1 MLMLDTNICIY
12 IIKKRPTTVLK
23 RFQSIKTEQICIS
36 VITYAELQYGVDKSS
51 AVAKNQLIIDDFIS
65 RLSVINWDEKAAQS
79 YGKIRS
85 NLERK
90 GTPIGL
96 MDLMIAAH
104 CLSLDYTLITN
115 NLKEFER
122 IPNLKSEN
130 WV

>member
-51 AVAKNQLIIDDFIS
+51 AVAKNQQIIDDFIS

-85 NLERK
+85 NL
-90 GTPIGL
+90 P
-96 MDLMIAAH
+96 
-104 CLSLDYTLITN
+104 
-115 NLKEFER
+115 
-122 IPNLKSEN
+122 
-130 WV
+130 

>member
-12 IIKKRPTTVLK
+12 IIKKRPPSVLK
-23 RFQSIKTEQICIS
+23 HFQSIKTEQICIS

-65 RLSVINWDEKAAQS
+65 RLSVINWDEKAAQF

-85 NLERK
+85 NLEKK

-96 MDLMIAAH
+96 MDVMIAAH
-104 CLSLDYTLITN
+104 CLSLDCTLITN
-115 NLKEFER
+115 NIKEFER

>member
-12 IIKKRPTTVLK
+12 IIKKRPSTVLK
-23 RFQSIKTEQICIS
+23 RFQSINNEQICIS

-51 AVAKNQLIIDDFIS
+51 AVEKNQLIIDDFIS
-65 RLSVINWDEKAAQS
+65 RLSVIKLDEKAAQS

-85 NLERK
+85 ILEKK
-90 GTPIGL
+90 GTTIGL

-115 NLKEFER
+115 NIKEFER
-122 IPNLKSEN
+122 IPYLKYEN